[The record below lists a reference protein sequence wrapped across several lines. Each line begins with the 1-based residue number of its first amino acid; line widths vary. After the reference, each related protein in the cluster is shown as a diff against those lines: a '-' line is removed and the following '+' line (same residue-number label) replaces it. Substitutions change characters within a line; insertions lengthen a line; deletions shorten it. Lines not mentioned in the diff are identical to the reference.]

1 MAMATKNDTG
11 MLSRETARTPYDTAK
26 HLLTLHVCPRRTAA
40 FRRGALL
47 YVAGA
52 GCSNSDHHL
61 LKQTRIAQVAN
72 QLGAVHKLDLTSD
85 VTHLLVGDINTPKY
99 KYVAKERP
107 EVKVLQPEFIDKVNE
122 AWRDGEDLT
131 AEKLQSLE
139 EQHRIP
145 TFASLHICI
154 TGFEHPDFRKSIER
168 DIETRGGKYSPDLVK
183 SITHLIAARPEGA
196 KYTHAKQ
203 WGIKVVGL
211 KWLEDC
217 ILRGMVVDESFY
229 LPELPR
235 VQQGVGAFRTEP
247 RRPESAAG
255 KRPREDA
262 ATPAEQG
269 PRKKLRKSASMKLG
283 GQSQDMWQSFSQ
295 HQVQVEASSLDAW
308 QDTRAEDVHKT
319 RDSLAPRR
327 SDVTEVIERND
338 PVEPTGLFAGYY
350 VLIHGFDAKK
360 TRQLRGAIEK
370 ENGVVVRSGEE
381 LEAASENIFFKSRC
395 LLMPHA
401 QPTKL
406 PDVPP
411 GTLLVTE
418 WWAER
423 CIYFKQKLD
432 PDDDALS
439 RPLSESLIPA
449 FSKLK
454 ISITG
459 FNQVDFRMTAET
471 VKLMGAEYQEQLL
484 PSTSILICASND
496 VKREKA
502 LYASKH
508 KIPVVSTAW
517 LWASLRSREM
527 KPVDVYRFK
536 LPAYD
541 HNQLMPRGSND
552 SSTLSARPQ
561 PNGSRGQEKRAD
573 DLSHPKRLSNTRR
586 RHATPSLV
594 LKPSSVAKPTEP
606 VVKKSRP
613 GPFIHE
619 DDDEDDDEA
628 PSMPMDDNVP
638 TQMTTC
644 HTIKPLNAESLPL
657 KEISSNTSPSRTE
670 KPSENQHTS
679 TKPRR
684 DNPDTDLPLTDKA
697 VTISPQ
703 DDSHETELPPK
714 SPRRGIRSP
723 AKEDAV
729 PAPKMM
735 SELTSDLASI
745 LNRRVSSGQDAA
757 SHANMPEKRK
767 HRALGRNLS
776 GTLLTNLAARHSA
789 SPAVGEE
796 GEYSAADGFAPS
808 EQEVVPPPGT
818 QLGYGGNEESSGRR
832 VVSVKDS
839 EEIAMKKEA
848 VGAAAAAGSRKA
860 GRSRIKA

>member
-1 MAMATKNDTG
+1 MFDPIR
-11 MLSRETARTPYDTAK
+11 LDECVQD
-26 HLLTLHVCPRRTAA
+26 
-40 FRRGALL
+40 
-47 YVAGA
+47 
-52 GCSNSDHHL
+52 SDHDAL
-61 LKQTRIAQVAN
+61 QKTRIAEVAK

-107 EVKVLQPEFIDKVNE
+107 EVKVLHPEFIDKVNE
-122 AWRDGEDLT
+122 AWRDGEDFT
-131 AEKLQSLE
+131 VEKLQSLE
-139 EQHRIP
+139 EEHKIP
-145 TFASLHICI
+145 AFASLQICI
-154 TGFEHPDFRKSIER
+154 TGFEDPDFRKSIER
-168 DIETRGGKYSPDLVK
+168 DVETRGGKYSPDLVK
-183 SITHLIAARPEGA
+183 SVTHLIAARPEGA

-203 WGIKVVGL
+203 WRIKVVGL

-217 ILRGMVVDESFY
+217 IIRGMVVDESLY

-247 RRPESAAG
+247 RRPESGPG
-255 KRPREDA
+255 KRTREDA

-295 HQVQVEASSLDAW
+295 HEVQVETSLVDAW
-308 QDTRAEDVHKT
+308 QDTHAEDVHKT

-370 ENGVVVRSGEE
+370 ENGVVVRSGDE
-381 LEAASENIFFKSRC
+381 LGAASENIFFKSRC

-439 RPLSESLIPA
+439 QPLSESLIPA

-508 KIPVVSTAW
+508 NIPVVSSAW
-517 LWASLRSREM
+517 LWASLRSRE
-527 KPVDVYRFK
+527 KVAVDMYRFK

-541 HNQLMPRGSND
+541 HNQLTPGGSSD

-561 PNGSRGQEKRAD
+561 PNGFRGQEKRAD

-586 RHATPSLV
+586 RHATPLV
-594 LKPSSVAKPTEP
+594 LKAGPVAKPTETVP
-606 VVKKSRP
+606 KKSRP

-619 DDDEDDDEA
+619 DDDEDDTEA
-628 PSMPMDDNVP
+628 ASMPMDDNVP
-638 TQMTTC
+638 KQMTTS
-644 HTIKPLNAESLPL
+644 HATKTPNAESLPL
-657 KEISSNTSPSRTE
+657 KEISPNTSQPRTDR
-670 KPSENQHTS
+670 PSEDKHTS
-679 TKPRR
+679 TKPRH

-697 VTISPQ
+697 VTILPQ
-703 DDSHETELPPK
+703 DDSHEPELPPK
-714 SPRRGIRSP
+714 SPRKGIPSP
-723 AKEDAV
+723 AKENAV

-745 LNRRVSSGQDAA
+745 LNRRVASGQDAV
-757 SHANMPEKRK
+757 SHANMPEMRK
-767 HRALGRNLS
+767 HRPLGRNLS
-776 GTLLTNLAARHSA
+776 GTSLTNLAARHSA
-789 SPAVGEE
+789 SPAMSAVGEE

-808 EQEVVPPPGT
+808 KQEVIAPPGT

-832 VVSVKDS
+832 VMSVKDS
-839 EEIAMKKEA
+839 DEIATKKEA

-860 GRSRIKA
+860 ARSRTKA

>member
-1 MAMATKNDTG
+1 MATKNDTDALP
-11 MLSRETARTPYDTAK
+11 LSGVVLCYSDYDLMRK
-26 HLLTLHVCPRRTAA
+26 
-40 FRRGALL
+40 
-47 YVAGA
+47 
-52 GCSNSDHHL
+52 
-61 LKQTRIAQVAN
+61 TRIAETAK

-107 EVKVLQPEFIDKVNE
+107 EVKVLQPEFVDKVNE

-131 AEKLQSLE
+131 ADKLQSLE
-139 EQHRIP
+139 KQHEIP
-145 TFASLHICI
+145 TFASLQICI
-154 TGFEHPDFRKSIER
+154 TGFEDPDFRKSIER
-168 DIETRGGKYSPDLVK
+168 DVETRGGKYSPDLVK
-183 SITHLIAARPEGA
+183 SVTHLIAARPEGA

-217 ILRGMVVDESFY
+217 IIRGMVVDESFY

-247 RRPESAAG
+247 TRPESAPG
-255 KRPREDA
+255 KRSREDA
-262 ATPAEQG
+262 ATPAEEG

-295 HQVQVEASSLDAW
+295 HEVQVETSLVDAW

-381 LEAASENIFFKSRC
+381 LEAASQNIFFKSRC
-395 LLMPHA
+395 LLVPHA

-411 GTLLVTE
+411 GALLVTE

-439 RPLSESLIPA
+439 QPLSESLIPA

-496 VKREKA
+496 VKWEKA

-508 KIPVVSTAW
+508 KIPVVSSAW
-517 LWASLRSREM
+517 LWASLRSREQV
-527 KPVDVYRFK
+527 PVDVYRFK

-541 HNQLMPRGSND
+541 HTQLTPGGSND

-561 PNGSRGQEKRAD
+561 TNGSRGPEKRTD

-594 LKPSSVAKPTEP
+594 LKAGSVANPSEP
-606 VVKKSRP
+606 ISKKSRP

-619 DDDEDDDEA
+619 DDDEDDNEA
-628 PSMPMDDNVP
+628 PSMAMDDNVSK
-638 TQMTTC
+638 QMTTS
-644 HTIKPLNAESLPL
+644 HTTKTLNAGQLPL
-657 KEISSNTSPSRTE
+657 KEVSPNTSQPRTD
-670 KPSENQHTS
+670 KPCEDKHTS
-679 TKPRR
+679 IKPRH
-684 DNPDTDLPLTDKA
+684 DDPDTDLPLTDKA
-697 VTISPQ
+697 APISPQ
-703 DDSHETELPPK
+703 DDSHEPEIPPK
-714 SPRRGIRSP
+714 SSRKGSP
-723 AKEDAV
+723 SPTKENAV

-745 LNRRVSSGQDAA
+745 LNRRVASGQDAV
-757 SHANMPEKRK
+757 SQANMPEKRK
-767 HRALGRNLS
+767 HRPLGRNVS
-776 GTLLTNLAARHSA
+776 GTSLTKLAARHSV
-789 SPAVGEE
+789 SPAMSAAGEE

-808 EQEVVPPPGT
+808 KQEVVAPPGT
-818 QLGYGGNEESSGRR
+818 QLGYGGDEESSGRR
-832 VVSVKDS
+832 KVTSVKDS

-860 GRSRIKA
+860 ARSRNKA